1 MNNNNETDQR
11 IMRIIKKITLAA
23 LLIMGA
29 LLSKGQQDPM
39 YTQYIFNLQTVNPA
53 YVGSWQTIGITAL
66 TREQWIGFQGHPST
80 QSFSLQTPLK
90 SENVG
95 IGLNVI
101 LDKVGLEKR
110 LTLNFDY
117 SYKIL
122 LSEMTSLRFG
132 IKGGFTNY
140 SNNLTAYTQYPDNQS
155 DPMYQTNIENKFMPN
170 FGFGLYL
177 SSEKYYLSLSLPR
190 IIEGN
195 YQINA
200 NNAYTSTSEI
210 RHIYFA
216 GGMVFNLSEQIKFKP
231 NFMTQAVTGAP
242 FQYDLSA
249 NFLFAE
255 KFWIGGMYRSGDALG
270 VIAQW
275 IFNKNLRFGYA
286 YDFTTTDLQNFHN
299 GIHEVMVSYEFTYSK
314 RKYVSPRYF

>member
-1 MNNNNETDQR
+1 M
-11 IMRIIKKITLAA
+11 
-23 LLIMGA
+23 IMGA
-29 LLSKGQQDPM
+29 LYSKGQQDPM
-39 YTQYIFNLQTVNPA
+39 YTQYIFNLQTINPA
-53 YVGSWQTIGITAL
+53 YVGSWQTIGLTAL
-66 TREQWIGFQGHPST
+66 SREQWIGLQGHPST
-80 QSFSLQTPLK
+80 QTFSFQTPLR

-95 IGLNVI
+95 LGMNVL

-110 LTLNFDY
+110 LTINFDY

-122 LSEMTSLRFG
+122 LNDITNLRFG

-140 SNNLTAYTQYPDNQS
+140 SNNLTAYTQYPDGQS
-155 DPMYQTNIENKFMPN
+155 DPIYLANIENKFMPN

-177 SSEKYYLSLSLPR
+177 SSEKYYLSFSLPR
-190 IIEGN
+190 IIKGN

-200 NNAYTSTSEI
+200 NNAYTTTSEVQ
-210 RHIYFA
+210 HLYFA
-216 GGMVFNLSEQIKFKP
+216 GGMIFNLSEHIKFKP
-231 NFMTQAVTGAP
+231 NFMTQSVAGSP

-255 KFWIGGMYRSGDALG
+255 KFWIGAMYRSGDAFG
-270 VIAQW
+270 AIAQL

-314 RKYVSPRYF
+314 RKYVSPRHF

>member
-1 MNNNNETDQR
+1 
-11 IMRIIKKITLAA
+11 
-23 LLIMGA
+23 
-29 LLSKGQQDPM
+29 
-39 YTQYIFNLQTVNPA
+39 
-53 YVGSWQTIGITAL
+53 
-66 TREQWIGFQGHPST
+66 
-80 QSFSLQTPLK
+80 
-90 SENVG
+90 
-95 IGLNVI
+95 
-101 LDKVGLEKR
+101 
-110 LTLNFDY
+110 
-117 SYKIL
+117 
-122 LSEMTSLRFG
+122 
-132 IKGGFTNY
+132 
-140 SNNLTAYTQYPDNQS
+140 
-155 DPMYQTNIENKFMPN
+155 MPN

-231 NFMTQAVTGAP
+231 NFMTQTVTGAP